1 MKPLFEFQCWMKR
14 LYRQGPHFQK
24 HLKLLERSQN
34 YPIDAIRFYQNEQ
47 LRKMIRHCHQ
57 NIPYYRDLF
66 TELQLQPD
74 DIQTVE
80 DLRKLPLM
88 DKKTVRANF
97 DKLIDKKRKNLLCK
111 VGMTSGTTGSPA
123 RFLRDYNSINFEHA
137 AAWRQWHN
145 AGDTGKKR
153 VSMRGGI
160 IVPVAQQEPP
170 FWRYN
175 PANQE
180 LQMSSFHLSPA
191 NSRAYIDEILAFAP
205 EVLYCLPSNG
215 ELLAKFFRHHG
226 IRYQFKVVFTS
237 SESLEPHVRDYIE
250 EVFQTQVYD
259 WYGQAERV
267 AAIGQCRQNQ
277 YHIEEDYSIVEL
289 VPSERDESYELVGTH
304 LHNYVMP
311 LLRYRTY
318 DHVFMTDA
326 PCDCGS
332 SFRRVDRILGRSGD
346 FLITPE
352 GCRISITAHIPCGV
366 ENLIETQFCQ
376 EKPGEVT
383 LKVLTNGQFTDKDKE
398 QLIKN
403 TLTYTSPR
411 MKVVVKEVASIPRGP
426 NGKFL
431 SVINTIG
438 MEN

>member
-24 HLKLLERSQN
+24 YLKFLERSQN
-34 YPIDAIRFYQNEQ
+34 YSSDAIRFYQNEK
-47 LRKMIRHCHQ
+47 LRKIVRHSYQ
-57 NIPYYRDLF
+57 NIPYYRDQF
-66 TELQLQPD
+66 NQLNLKPD
-74 DIQTVE
+74 DIQTVD
-80 DLRKLPLM
+80 DLKKLPML

-97 DKLIDKKRKNLLCK
+97 DKLIDKRRRNFLCK
-111 VGMTSGTTGSPA
+111 IGMTSGTTGSPA

-137 AAWRQWHN
+137 AAWRQWRTG
-145 AGDTGKKR
+145 GDSGKRR
-153 VSMRGGI
+153 VSFRGGI
-160 IVPVAQQEPP
+160 IVPVAQQEAP

-180 LQMSSFHLSPA
+180 LQMSSFHLSPS
-191 NSRAYIDEILAFAP
+191 NSRAYIDEILEFKP
-205 EVLYCLPSNG
+205 QVLYCLPSNG
-215 ELLAKFFRHHG
+215 ELLAKFFRHYG
-226 IRYQFKVVFTS
+226 VEYKFDVVFTS
-237 SESLEPHVRDYIE
+237 SESLESHVRNYIE
-250 EVFQTQVYD
+250 EVFQTKVYD

-267 AAIGQCRQNQ
+267 AAIGQCTHGG
-277 YHIEEDYSIVEL
+277 YHVEEDYSIVEL
-289 VPSERDESYELVGTH
+289 IPNDRDSSFELVGTH

-311 LLRYRTY
+311 LLRYRTH
-318 DHVFMTDA
+318 DHVFMSET
-326 PCDCGS
+326 PCKCGT
-332 SFRRVDRILGRSGD
+332 SFRTVERILGRSGD

-376 EKPGEVT
+376 ERPGEVT
-383 LKVLTNGQFTDKDKE
+383 LKVLTNGQFTEKDRE

-403 TLTYTSPR
+403 TLTYTSPH
-411 MKVVVKEVASIPRGP
+411 MKVVVKEVANIPRGP